1 MDGEDLR
8 GGGLGKLNGNRT
20 NIDYAGQQE
29 YVPLAAVIASVV
41 VGTAY
46 DVVSA

>member
-1 MDGEDLR
+1 MATGP
-8 GGGLGKLNGNRT
+8 T
-20 NIDYAGQQE
+20 SIMQE